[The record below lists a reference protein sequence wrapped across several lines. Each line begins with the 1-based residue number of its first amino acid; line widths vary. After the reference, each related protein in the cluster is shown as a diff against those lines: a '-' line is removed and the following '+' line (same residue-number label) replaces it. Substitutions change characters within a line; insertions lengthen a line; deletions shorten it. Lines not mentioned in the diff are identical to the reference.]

1 MKSSHIF
8 WGTIFLGL
16 GILLLINNFHNV
28 SLDFNLLWKIAPLVL
43 VFIGTSIIIKN
54 QYGKYILVFLSAA
67 VLVLIVFALIK
78 NTTNLIKGDL
88 NFSFASEDE
97 VIPSD
102 SSFYSYKPID
112 NLKQAKLI
120 FNGAAGRFRINSA
133 TENLIDANTFSV
145 KDMHFMKVETKD
157 SVAHIEFGMRDENV
171 KLGKNRQNHVDFSL
185 NKNIVWDL
193 NFDCGAASMNFDLE
207 EFKVKSVDIDM
218 GAADLKLKVGNKYP
232 KTKIVIDAGA
242 SSISLKIPASSG
254 CELVADAVLSSKNF
268 DGFKKIGSNKF
279 RTENYDQSENKILIE
294 LNCGVSSINI
304 ERY

>member
-16 GILLLINNFHNV
+16 GILLLINNFYNV
-28 SLDFNLLWKIAPLVL
+28 SLDFDLLWKIAPLIL
-43 VFIGTSIIIKN
+43 VFIGISIFIKN

-67 VLVLIVFALIK
+67 VLALTVFALVN
-78 NTTNLIKGDL
+78 NTSNLIKGDL
-88 NFSFASEDE
+88 NFTFDSEDE
-97 VIPSD
+97 VILSD

-112 NLKQAKLI
+112 NINQAKLI
-120 FNGAAGRFRINSA
+120 FNGAAGRFRINSV

-171 KLGKNRQNHVDFSL
+171 KLGKNRKNHIDFSL
-185 NKNIVWDL
+185 NKNIIWDL

-207 EFKVKSVDIDM
+207 EFKVKSVDVDM
-218 GAADLKLKVGNKYP
+218 GAADLKLKIGSKYP
-232 KTKIVIDAGA
+232 ETKIFIDAGA

-254 CELVADAVLSSKNF
+254 CELIADAVLSSKNF

-279 RTENYDQSENKILIE
+279 RTENYDQSENKIFIE

>member
-16 GILLLINNFHNV
+16 GILLLINNFYNV
-28 SLDFNLLWKIAPLVL
+28 YLDFDLLWKIAPLVL
-43 VFIGTSIIIKN
+43 VFIGISIIIKN
-54 QYGKYILVFLSAA
+54 QYGKSILVFLSAA
-67 VLVLIVFALIK
+67 VLALIVFALIK

-97 VIPSD
+97 VTLSD
-102 SSFYSYKPID
+102 SSFYSYKPVD
-112 NLKQAKLI
+112 NIKQAKLI
-120 FNGAAGRFRINSA
+120 FNGAAGRFRINSV

-157 SVAHIEFGMRDENV
+157 SIAYIEFGMRDENV
-171 KLGKNRQNHVDFSL
+171 KLGKNRKNHIDFSL

-207 EFKVKSVDIDM
+207 EFKVKSVDVDM
-218 GAADLKLKVGNKYP
+218 GAADLKLKIGSKYP
-232 KTKIVIDAGA
+232 ETKIFIDAGA

-254 CELVADAVLSSKNF
+254 CELIADAVLSSKNF

-279 RTENYDQSENKILIE
+279 RTENFDLSENKIFIE